1 MEEVVEVGVR
11 DGVAR
16 LGPGEL
22 LLPALVEDDIDA
34 ATEDVRRIV
43 HVENTSRRRAGLRGP
58 GARADRQQR
67 AVDEVDEV
75 LLRDGAATLLP
86 RAVADDVGVHL
97 RERVQVSMRKRRR
110 CAARGLTL

>member
-34 ATEDVRRIV
+34 AAEDVRWTVRV
-43 HVENTSRRRAGLRGP
+43 KYTSRHRASLPRP
-58 GARADRQQR
+58 GTGADGQQR
-67 AVDEVDEV
+67 AVDEVNEV

-86 RAVADDVGVHL
+86 RAVADDLGVHL
-97 RERVQVSMRKRRR
+97 R
-110 CAARGLTL
+110 ARL